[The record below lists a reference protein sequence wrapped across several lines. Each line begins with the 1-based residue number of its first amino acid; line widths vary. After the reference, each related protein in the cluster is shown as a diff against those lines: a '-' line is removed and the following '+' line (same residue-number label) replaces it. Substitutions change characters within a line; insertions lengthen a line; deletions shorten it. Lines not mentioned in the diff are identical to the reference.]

1 MKKVTVGLMLIV
13 AVLVITEM
21 PCQSQGKVIYGC
33 YGEKNGDLRV
43 VGNLEECKN
52 KEVPI
57 YWNQMGPQGP
67 PGPEPTNLNASNLTS
82 GTVPSERVSGV
93 YSGITGVGT
102 LSSLNVTGDVTIG
115 GSYRFSAP
123 RTGYV
128 SVYGSAF
135 LPPGSTTTYGSS
147 HSSGVGRY
155 LTSGESLVAPLT
167 LPDGVQVTDVKCNVY
182 DNSSDYDITITL
194 IFYDTGFSPAYI
206 GSVSSEGAQ
215 PVVQEISISG
225 SGFDPVNNTPV
236 DNSSR
241 AYALMFETDSS
252 CGTDCRI
259 LSCFITY
266 TQSEL

>member
-13 AVLVITEM
+13 ALLVITEM
-21 PCQSQGKVIYGC
+21 PCQAQGEVIYGC
-33 YGEKNGDLRV
+33 YGEKSGDLRV
-43 VGNLEECKN
+43 VGNLNECKKN
-52 KEVPI
+52 EVPI
-57 YWNQMGPQGP
+57 YWNQIGPEGP

-82 GTVPSERVSGV
+82 GTIPSERISGV
-93 YSGITGVGT
+93 YSGITGIGT

-135 LPPGSTTTYGSS
+135 LPPDSTITYGSS
-147 HSSGVGRY
+147 HLSGVGRY
-155 LTSGESLVAPLT
+155 LISGTNLVAPLT
-167 LPDGVQVTDVKCNVY
+167 LPDGVQVTNVKCNVY
-182 DNSSDYDITITL
+182 DNSSEYDVTITFDL
-194 IFYDTGFSPAYI
+194 YHSGFSPEYI
-206 GSVSSEGAQ
+206 DSVTSEGAQ
-215 PVVQEISISG
+215 PVVREISISG
-225 SGFDPVNNTPV
+225 SGFDPINNTPV

-241 AYALMFETDSS
+241 AYSLMFHTDPT